1 MKQSRNIKKYA
12 RRMLIENNVG
22 IQMKILQPKFL
33 NIQKIFIC
41 VDENITYLNLWIFL
55 KLF

>member
-33 NIQKIFIC
+33 NI
-41 VDENITYLNLWIFL
+41 
-55 KLF
+55 